1 MNGQASRAVGRRE
14 FLAWASQ
21 RGLLLGVA
29 GVSLPSLLAAC
40 GGDEQPAQGGGGATP
55 DTSAARRGK
64 PIVGDVLDH
73 ALSSEE
79 WSGAFGFV
87 TLRLHRGAV
96 DGKDVWFIRTDT
108 SDKAYADRER
118 LVWAPKLATLLRGN
132 LAGDA
137 YLVSGGLDD
146 QPMVL
151 SSQPGRADYTP
162 AWRLHRAAWKR
173 QPRPLGSV
181 AQVLAA
187 RRAGRLQVTR
197 TDIVLNAAVVKWP
210 SGAMPVDDER
220 AEYLGPGQ
228 LLEAPDTSGM
238 TVTFKLHECF
248 PGVRYIVTDTSMAPM
263 ATGMHIAHSPRLQAA
278 SKAGATGRT
287 NVFGN
292 GVEGSGPMGFQPSVF
307 DTQAGNPAWSP
318 YWDHMTYTW
327 KDGNSPRVLTTETEV
342 HAARDAGELQE
353 FRGSPDTKGA
363 LFVVNC
369 QVPVLAPNTF
379 AP

>member
-1 MNGQASRAVGRRE
+1 MNGQASRAVGRRK

-29 GVSLPSLLAAC
+29 GVSLPALLAAC
-40 GGDEQPAQGGGGATP
+40 GGDEPTERGAAATP
-55 DTSAARRGK
+55 DTSAPRRGK

-73 ALSSEE
+73 ALGSEE

-87 TLRLHRGAV
+87 TFRLHRGTV

-108 SDKAYADRER
+108 SDKAYADQER
-118 LVWAPKLATLLRGN
+118 LVWAPKLVTLLRSG
-132 LAGDA
+132 LVGDA
-137 YLVSGGLDD
+137 YLVSGGPDD

-151 SSQPGRADYTP
+151 STQPGRADYTP

-210 SGAMPVDDER
+210 SGAMPVDDQR

-228 LLEAPDTSGM
+228 LLEAPDTTAM
-238 TVTFKLHECF
+238 TVRFKLHECF

-263 ATGMHIAHSPRLQAA
+263 AKGMNIAHSPRLQAA

-292 GVEGSGPMGFQPSVF
+292 GVKGPDRWASSRRCSTPR
-307 DTQAGNPAWSP
+307 PATRP
-318 YWDHMTYTW
+318 GAPT
-327 KDGNSPRVLTTETEV
+327 GTT
-342 HAARDAGELQE
+342 
-353 FRGSPDTKGA
+353 
-363 LFVVNC
+363 
-369 QVPVLAPNTF
+369 
-379 AP
+379 

>member
-1 MNGQASRAVGRRE
+1 MNGHKSRGVGRRE

-29 GVSLPSLLAAC
+29 GVSLPTLLAAC
-40 GGDEQPAQGGGGATP
+40 GGDEPTQQGGTTTP
-55 DTSAARRGK
+55 DTRAPRQGK

-87 TLRLHRGAV
+87 TFRLHRGTV

-108 SDKAYADRER
+108 SDKAYADQER
-118 LVWAPKLATLLRGN
+118 LVWAPKLATLLRGH
-132 LAGDA
+132 LAGAA
-137 YLVSGGLDD
+137 YLVSGGPDD
-146 QPMVL
+146 QPVVL
-151 SSQPGRADYTP
+151 STQPGRADYTP

-173 QPRPLGSV
+173 QPRPLGSAAEV
-181 AQVLAA
+181 QAA
-187 RRAGRLQVTR
+187 RRAGRLQVTS

-210 SGAMPVDDER
+210 SGAMPVDQER
-220 AEYLGPGQ
+220 SEYLGPGQ
-228 LLEAPDTSGM
+228 LLAAPDTTGM
-238 TVTFKLHECF
+238 RVMFKLHECF

-263 ATGMHIAHSPRLQAA
+263 AKGMNIVHSPRLQAA
-278 SKAGATGRT
+278 SEAGATGRT

-292 GVEGSGPMGFQPSVF
+292 GVKGSGPMGFQPSVF

-318 YWDHMTYTW
+318 YWDHLTDTW
-327 KDGNSPRVLTTETEV
+327 TDGNSPRVLTTEAAV

-363 LFVVNC
+363 LFSVNC

-379 AP
+379 TP

>member
-1 MNGQASRAVGRRE
+1 MDRSRSTAVGRRE

-29 GVSLPSLLAAC
+29 GASLPTLLAAC
-40 GGDEQPAQGGGGATP
+40 GGDQPTQQAGTATP
-55 DTSAARRGK
+55 DTRAAPRQGK
-64 PIVGDVLDH
+64 PIVGDVVDH

-87 TLRLHRGAV
+87 TLRLHRGTV

-108 SDKAYADRER
+108 SDKAYADQER
-118 LVWAPKLATLLRGN
+118 LVWAPKLVTLLRGN

-137 YLVSGGLDD
+137 YLVSGGPDD
-146 QPMVL
+146 QPVVL
-151 SSQPGRADYTP
+151 STQPGRADYTP

-181 AQVLAA
+181 AQVQAA
-187 RRAGRLQVTR
+187 RRAGRLQVTS

-210 SGAMPVDDER
+210 SGAMPVDDQR

-263 ATGMHIAHSPRLQAA
+263 AKGMNIVHSPRLQAS

-292 GVEGSGPMGFQPSVF
+292 GVKGSGPMGFQPSVF

-318 YWDHMTYTW
+318 YWDHMTDTW
-327 KDGNSPRVLTTETEV
+327 KDGNTPRVLTTEAEV

-353 FRGSPDTKGA
+353 FRGTPDTKGA
-363 LFVVNC
+363 LFTVNC

>member
-1 MNGQASRAVGRRE
+1 MGGHESRGVGRRE

-29 GVSLPSLLAAC
+29 GISLPALLAAC
-40 GGDEQPAQGGGGATP
+40 GGDEPAQQGGAATP
-55 DTSAARRGK
+55 DTGAPRQGK

-73 ALSSEE
+73 ALSSTE

-87 TLRLHRGAV
+87 TFRLHRGAV

-108 SDKAYADRER
+108 SDKAYADQER
-118 LVWAPKLATLLRGN
+118 LVWAPKLVTLLRGN
-132 LAGDA
+132 LTGDA
-137 YLVSGGLDD
+137 YLISGGPDD
-146 QPMVL
+146 QPVVL
-151 SSQPGRADYTP
+151 STQPGRADYTP

-181 AQVLAA
+181 AQVQAA
-187 RRAGRLQVTR
+187 RRAGRLRVTR

-210 SGAMPVDDER
+210 SGAMPVDDDR
-220 AEYLGPGQ
+220 AEYLGSGQ

-238 TVTFKLHECF
+238 MVRFKLHECF

-263 ATGMHIAHSPRLQAA
+263 AKGMHIAHSPRLQAA

-327 KDGNSPRVLTTETEV
+327 TDGNTPRVLTTEAEV

-353 FRGSPDTKGA
+353 FPGSPDTKGA
-363 LFVVNC
+363 LFTVNC

-379 AP
+379 TP

>member
-1 MNGQASRAVGRRE
+1 MNGHGSRGVGRRE

-29 GVSLPSLLAAC
+29 GVSLPALLAAC
-40 GGDEQPAQGGGGATP
+40 GGDEPAQGGGPGTP
-55 DTSAARRGK
+55 DTRAAPRQGK

-73 ALSSEE
+73 ALGSEE

-87 TLRLHRGAV
+87 TFRLHRGAV
-96 DGKDVWFIRTDT
+96 DGEDVWFIRTDA
-108 SDKAYADRER
+108 SDKAYADQER
-118 LVWAPKLATLLRGN
+118 LVWAPKLVTLLGGG

-137 YLVSGGLDD
+137 YLVSGGAED
-146 QPMVL
+146 QPVVL

-162 AWRLHRAAWKR
+162 AWRLHRAAWQR

-181 AQVLAA
+181 AEVRAA
-187 RRAGRLQVTR
+187 RQAGRLQVTR

-210 SGAMPVDDER
+210 SGAMAVDQQR
-220 AEYLGPGQ
+220 SEYLGPGQ
-228 LLEAPDTSGM
+228 LLEAPDTAGM
-238 TVTFKLHECF
+238 TVMFKLHECF

-263 ATGMHIAHSPRLQAA
+263 AQGMHIVHSPRLQAA

-292 GVEGSGPMGFQPSVF
+292 GVKGSGPMGFQPSVF

-327 KDGNSPRVLTTETEV
+327 TDGNSPRVLTTEAAV
-342 HAARDAGELQE
+342 HAARDAGELRE
-353 FRGSPDTKGA
+353 FRGSPDTKGT
-363 LFVVNC
+363 LFTVNC

>member
-1 MNGQASRAVGRRE
+1 MNGQVSRAVGRRE
-14 FLAWASQ
+14 FLAWATQ

-29 GVSLPSLLAAC
+29 GVSLPTLLAAC
-40 GGDEQPAQGGGGATP
+40 GGDEPAQQGGTATP
-55 DTSAARRGK
+55 DNRAPRQGK
-64 PIVGDVLDH
+64 PILGDVLDH
-73 ALSSEE
+73 SLSSTE

-87 TLRLHRGAV
+87 TFRLHRGAV

-108 SDKAYADRER
+108 SDKAYADQER

-132 LAGDA
+132 LVSDA
-137 YLVSGGLDD
+137 YLVSGGPHD

-151 SSQPGRADYTP
+151 STEPGRADYTP
-162 AWRLHRAAWKR
+162 AWRLHRATWKR

-181 AQVLAA
+181 AQLQAA
-187 RRAGRLQVTR
+187 RRAGRLQVTS
-197 TDIVLNAAVVKWP
+197 TDIVLNAAVVKWS
-210 SGAMPVDDER
+210 SGAMPVDTQRTD
-220 AEYLGPGQ
+220 YLGPGQ
-228 LLEAPDTSGM
+228 LLEAPDTSAM

-263 ATGMHIAHSPRLQAA
+263 AKGMHIVHSPRLQAT

-292 GVEGSGPMGFQPSVF
+292 GVKGSGPMGFQPSVF

-318 YWDHMTYTW
+318 YWDHMTYIW
-327 KDGNSPRVLTTETEV
+327 KNGNTPRVVTSEAEV
-342 HAARDAGELQE
+342 HAARDAGELEE
-353 FRGSPDTKGA
+353 FRGSPDTKGE
-363 LFVVNC
+363 LFTVNC